1 MNAPPIL
8 EFDGIRKSFGPVKAL
23 RDISLGVARG
33 TVHALCGENGAGK
46 STLMKILAGV
56 YAPDG
61 GAMRLDGRPYSPRRP
76 LDALE
81 AGVSMFYQETDLAED
96 LTVAENLFL
105 GHERMSARLPFALD
119 TRRMREEAAAL
130 IRENGFPLDPD
141 APVSSLSAG
150 EAQLA
155 EILKALHRR
164 SRVLV
169 MDEPTSSLSEGEAER
184 LFAIIEGLRAKG
196 VTILYI
202 SHRMEEVKRLAD
214 FVSVL
219 RDGAL
224 VSTRPAAEASVAGI
238 IHDMVGRELS
248 DFYPS
253 RRAAPGDEVFS
264 VAGLSDGAKV
274 RGVSFSV
281 RAGEIV
287 GMAGLVGSGRTE
299 TADAIFGVSRRV
311 SGEMRL
317 RGAPFSARSPAEA
330 IRAGVAYLTED
341 RKRTGLCTGL
351 PCGWNITLPNLG
363 KIGMPVLLDLAR
375 ERAEARRAGESV
387 RIRWGGPDD
396 PADTLSGGNQQKLLL
411 ARWLMAGSDFLIF
424 DEPTRGIDV
433 GAKTEVYR
441 LLADLAD
448 AGKAIL
454 LISSDLPEV
463 LGVCDRVIVMRDG
476 RVAASLQKDEATPD
490 TVMKAAAG

>member
-1 MNAPPIL
+1 MDSTPIL
-8 EFDGIRKSFGPVKAL
+8 EFEGIRKSFGPVQVL
-23 RDISLGVARG
+23 RDISLRVERG

-56 YAPDG
+56 HAPDG
-61 GAMRLDGRPYSPRRP
+61 GTMRLDGRPYSPRKP

-105 GHERMSARLPFALD
+105 GHERMSPRFPFMLD
-119 TRRMREEAAAL
+119 SRRMREEAAAL

-141 APVSSLSAG
+141 APVSSLSVG

-155 EILKALHRR
+155 EILKALHRQ
-164 SRVLV
+164 SKVLV
-169 MDEPTSSLSEGEAER
+169 MDEPTSALSEGEAER
-184 LFAIIEGLRAKG
+184 LFSLIGRLREKG
-196 VTILYI
+196 ITILYI
-202 SHRMEEVKRLAD
+202 SHRMEEIRRLAD
-214 FVSVL
+214 VVSVL
-219 RDGAL
+219 RDGTL
-224 VSTRPAAEASVAGI
+224 VSTRPIDDTTVAGI

-248 DFYPS
+248 DFYPK
-253 RRAAPGDEVFS
+253 RHAAPGAEVFS
-264 VAGLSDGAKV
+264 VTGLSDGAKV
-274 RGVSFSV
+274 RDVSFSV

-299 TADAIFGVSRRV
+299 TADAIFGVSRRAA
-311 SGEMRL
+311 GEMRL
-317 RGAPFSARSPAEA
+317 NGKPLDARSPADA
-330 IRAGVAYLTED
+330 IRAGIAYLTED

-351 PCGWNITLPNLG
+351 PCGWNITLPNLERL
-363 KIGMPVLLDLAR
+363 GMPALLDLAKER
-375 ERAEARRAGESV
+375 EAARRSGESV
-387 RIRWGGPDD
+387 RMKWGGPDD

-411 ARWLMAGSDFLIF
+411 ARWLMAESDFLIF

-433 GAKTEVYR
+433 GAKTEVYA
-441 LLADLAD
+441 LLADLAA

-463 LGVCDRVIVMRDG
+463 LGVCDRVLVMRDG
-476 RVAASLQKDEATPD
+476 RLAADLPISEATPD
-490 TVMKAAAG
+490 TVMKKATS